1 MANQK
6 KKNKKKRVKS
16 RTAGELTLKT
26 TQVGPPVLLESSFI
40 LGLLDPRD
48 TNHKSVKSVF
58 GFLEPHNCRFHIPAH
73 VFTEVVSKLIQ
84 KEKKVSKA
92 LKIIEKFL
100 SELHGSLFLGS
111 NPTLEDI
118 MNRYKG
124 LARKRIRFLQ
134 SNDFVIATEG
144 IFQKSLILT
153 CDSGMYEKVKKYY
166 SDIYFVATDSRKYKD
181 DIPKFTR
188 RLLAISKK
196 KR

>member
-1 MANQK
+1 MVDK
-6 KKNKKKRVKS
+6 KKKIKKKQAKS
-16 RTAGELTLKT
+16 RITEELTLKT

-48 TNHKSVKSVF
+48 NNHKSVKSVF
-58 GFLEPHNCRFHIPAH
+58 GFLDPHNCRFHIPAH

-84 KEKKVSKA
+84 KEKQVSKA

-118 MNRYKG
+118 MNRYRG

-153 CDSGMYEKVKKYY
+153 CDAGMYEKVKKYY

>member
-1 MANQK
+1 MADQK
-6 KKNKKKRVKS
+6 KKIRKKRFKGQS
-16 RTAGELTLKT
+16 AGEFTLKT

-48 TNHKSVKSVF
+48 ANHKSVKSVF
-58 GFLEPHNCRFHIPAH
+58 GFLDPHNCRFHIPAH

-84 KEKKVSKA
+84 KEKQVSKA
-92 LKIIEKFL
+92 LKIIDKFL

-111 NPTLEDI
+111 NPSLEDI
-118 MNRYKG
+118 MNRYRG

-166 SDIYFVATDSRKYKD
+166 PDIYFVATDSRKYKD

-196 KR
+196 KH

>member
-1 MANQK
+1 MADQK
-6 KKNKKKRVKS
+6 KKIRKKRFKGQS
-16 RTAGELTLKT
+16 AGEFTLKT

-48 TNHKSVKSVF
+48 ANHKSVKSVF
-58 GFLEPHNCRFHIPAH
+58 GFLDPHNCRFHIPAH

-84 KEKKVSKA
+84 KEKQVSKA
-92 LKIIEKFL
+92 LKIIDKFL

-111 NPTLEDI
+111 NPSLEDI
-118 MNRYKG
+118 MHRYRG

-166 SDIYFVATDSRKYKD
+166 PDIYFVATDSRKYKD

-196 KR
+196 KH